1 MNLCYSLREESW
13 QRFPH
18 RLKTCKRYNFLR
30 VFFFHLFL
38 HLSSLQELDLYIQF
52 SMSQTRLCR
61 LSIFLIIFLKL
72 HLAFQRLNHLPRLK
86 DVRSLSLTSVF
97 LLSRSWT
104 WSRVCHFLRVTYSVA
119 SQPQPRLPG
128 SVLKLTSKV
137 IACLFSLKI
146 QEAIYL
152 YYILQFFLKNC

>member
-1 MNLCYSLREESW
+1 
-13 QRFPH
+13 
-18 RLKTCKRYNFLR
+18 
-30 VFFFHLFL
+30 
-38 HLSSLQELDLYIQF
+38 
-52 SMSQTRLCR
+52 MSQTRLCR

-152 YYILQFFLKNC
+152 YYILQFFFKKKLLISLTILVIWINLLRTLWLQENAQKPRHTVLTVKWKLGCF